1 MNFALSTAFLVG
13 LILVAMVFLADFTTW
28 VNDEELA
35 YELASRDMRFL
46 LADCGEDLVCDR
58 APTTACR
65 HTNNVV
71 EIHTDLGPRT
81 RWPLGVDNADASLY
95 FNAPDLGVDVSQV
108 RQCAP

>member
-1 MNFALSTAFLVG
+1 MSFSLSAAFLVG
-13 LILVAMVFLADFTTW
+13 LVLAAMTFLADFTTW

-35 YELASRDMRFL
+35 YELASHDMRLL

-65 HTNNVV
+65 HTNNVI

-81 RWPLGVDNADASLY
+81 RWPLGVDHADASLW
-95 FNAPDLGVDVSQV
+95 FDAAALGVDVSQV
-108 RQCAP
+108 NPCAP

>member
-13 LILVAMVFLADFTTW
+13 LVLVAMVFLADFTIW

-35 YELASRDMRFL
+35 YELASHDMRL
-46 LADCGEDLVCDR
+46 LLGDCGEDLVCDR
-58 APTTACR
+58 APPTACR
-65 HTNNVV
+65 HTNDVV

-95 FNAPDLGVDVSQV
+95 FNAPALGVDVSQV
-108 RQCAP
+108 KQCEP